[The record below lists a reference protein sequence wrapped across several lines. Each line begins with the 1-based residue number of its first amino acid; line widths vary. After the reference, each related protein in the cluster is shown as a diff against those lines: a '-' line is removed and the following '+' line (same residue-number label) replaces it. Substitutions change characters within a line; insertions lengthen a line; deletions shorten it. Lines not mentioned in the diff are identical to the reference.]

1 MAFTDNTRNF
11 GLLAIMVAILGMG
24 SGVMMFLDED
34 IESKW
39 RTIAGVGAI
48 IAHIV
53 MLLAGYTIYSGNIPM
68 FMDKLFP
75 EGPTSKFGVLTGYT
89 AAIGVASIIGLG
101 SSVAEIVVGV
111 LVGLILLGIVWILTN
126 DRKGIIERILWVI
139 LLVVY
144 FLGIV
149 GSILSIFSGSAI
161 ATAMGLCGCLMYLL
175 AFIYLFDES
184 VKQKFGM

>member
-101 SSVAEIVVGV
+101 SRVA
-111 LVGLILLGIVWILTN
+111 
-126 DRKGIIERILWVI
+126 
-139 LLVVY
+139 
-144 FLGIV
+144 
-149 GSILSIFSGSAI
+149 
-161 ATAMGLCGCLMYLL
+161 
-175 AFIYLFDES
+175 
-184 VKQKFGM
+184 